1 MSFIGAVFGAVIG
14 GISAIASCAAGLV
27 KGLAVIGMAVEGI
40 KAIGGVFIGI
50 GKALGIIEDKDM
62 EVDELGD
69 KAIQSG
75 LKPDD
80 FDSYSAYVD
89 AVQHYKTDPE
99 KSAQI
104 SEEDKVK
111 KGTEV
116 AAGISIEKFGKEF
129 DFNMMEELINNK
141 NFMTGKDY
149 GNLVNL
155 IENLQSTPKE
165 ACAAAKFTLDKEQSK
180 SDALSGV
187 EFLVNIEKKNNPG
200 ISNEEALRNVYGMKK

>member
-1 MSFIGAVFGAVIG
+1 MGVVALIGAVVG
-14 GISAIASCAAGLV
+14 AIASCAAGLV

-155 IENLQSTPKE
+155 IENLPSTPKE
-165 ACAAAKFTLDKEQSK
+165 ACAAGKFTLDKEQSK